1 MLLPLQQQTPRTP
14 NLILAAC
21 IPKNVIGAI
30 STGIKMKTFGAPI
43 KVLLKAKPIQRSLV
57 L

>member
-1 MLLPLQQQTPRTP
+1 MLLPLQQQTPRP
-14 NLILAAC
+14 PSLILAAC
-21 IPKNVIGAI
+21 ISKNVIGAI